1 MFGLAIRRMRVHLG
15 NSFKDLLLRKHVFWK
30 LRTLCQTW
38 VGIGKKIPFE
48 LPQEIKMMIQ
58 ATPTSLTSRGS
69 DGLA

>member
-1 MFGLAIRRMRVHLG
+1 MFGLAIRRMKVHLG
-15 NSFKDLLLRKHVFWK
+15 SSFKDLLLRKHVFWK

-38 VGIGKKIPFE
+38 VGIGKKIRFE